1 MPVRIDLSKV
11 SSSELARE
19 LQRRRIVKVR
29 EQAAAEAVAAERL
42 RVQRESK
49 RQTRRAS

>member
-1 MPVRIDLSKV
+1 MSTIDLSKV

-29 EQAAAEAVAAERL
+29 EQAAAEAVAAERA
-42 RVQRESK
+42 RVQREE
-49 RQTRRAS
+49 RRRRRVAS